1 MAARKL
7 QQEVEKCFKK
17 VAEGV
22 AEFEAIYEK
31 IEQSNNLSQKEKLED
46 NLKREI
52 KKLQRMR
59 DQIKTWAAS
68 NDIKD
73 KGPLLDHRKLIETQ
87 MERFKAVEKA
97 MKTKAYSKEGLAS
110 SQKLDPAEQARA
122 EAGEFLGNQVEEL
135 ELQIETLEAES
146 ESIQATMKKGKSQG
160 AKADRIAEID
170 RIIERHKWHQG
181 KLELIRRSL
190 ENGGIDT
197 DQVTDLE
204 ETIRYYVT
212 DSMTDDF
219 IEDEEMYDDLNLDE
233 EEGVFGVPQEDKGSS
248 QDNASLADEASPEP
262 EVAKPVP
269 VAKAKQVTEVAA
281 ASTRRPSAQV
291 KSPLPALATLHT
303 PLATISNGAST
314 GPVMKP
320 ATVPARPAEGLK
332 YASAA
337 AAAAANDKIGIAPLP
352 PPPGMSPGP
361 ASQSIVQQTKTSA
374 TSSPATTSAQPVPAE
389 KAEPKVPVP
398 APSSSATETPTTS
411 SRTTPAPAKAE
422 KSKTTSKPAT
432 VVEPTEPVRSKR
444 QQRKLAEQAEAEARS
459 AAQANGTTNGGK
471 TTREEHEEE
480 SIYHLPA
487 SLQDLVESFETT
499 RKKPANPSSPATMR
513 MLQTSQATCP
523 DPLDSEVPRTY
534 RPDVRVPATGTGFP
548 QEPLALLDDPRLYQR
563 IEPDTLFYVFYYKQG
578 TPQQYLAAKALKDQ
592 SWRFHKQYQTWFQ
605 RHEEPK
611 SITEEFEQGTY
622 RFFDYEST
630 WMNRR
635 KADFKFAYKFLED
648 DV

>member
-73 KGPLLDHRKLIETQ
+73 KGPLLEHRKLIETQ

-122 EAGEFLGNQVEEL
+122 EAGEFLGNQVDEL

-197 DQVTDLE
+197 EQVTDLE

-212 DSMTDDF
+212 DSLTDDF
-219 IEDEEMYDDLNLDE
+219 IEDEEMYDELNLDE

-248 QDNASLADEASPEP
+248 QDNASLAEEATPEP
-262 EVAKPVP
+262 EVVKPVT
-269 VAKAKQVTEVAA
+269 VAKAKQVAEVAA
-281 ASTRRPSAQV
+281 ASTRRPR
-291 KSPLPALATLHT
+291 
-303 PLATISNGAST
+303 
-314 GPVMKP
+314 PVMKP
-320 ATVPARPAEGLK
+320 ASVPARPAEGLK

-352 PPPGMSPGP
+352 PPPGMSPSP
-361 ASQSIVQQTKTSA
+361 VAPSTVQAKTGAASA
-374 TSSPATTSAQPVPAE
+374 TSSPATTAAQPAAVE
-389 KAEPKVPVP
+389 KTEPKAP
-398 APSSSATETPTTS
+398 APASSSSATETPTAS
-411 SRTTPAPAKAE
+411 IRATPAPAKAE
-422 KSKTTSKPAT
+422 KSKAASKAAT
-432 VVEPTEPVRSKR
+432 AVEPVEPVRSKR
-444 QQRKLAEQAEAEARS
+444 QQRKLAEQAEAEARTT
-459 AAQANGTTNGGK
+459 ARANGTAHGK
-471 TTREEHEEE
+471 TTQEEHEEE

-487 SLQDLVESFETT
+487 SLQDLVESFEVT
-499 RKKPANPSSPATMR
+499 RKKPASLSSPATLR

-592 SWRFHKQYQTWFQ
+592 SWRFHKQYQTWALTVSLTTNP
-605 RHEEPK
+605 H
-611 SITEEFEQGTY
+611 G
-622 RFFDYEST
+622 
-630 WMNRR
+630 
-635 KADFKFAYKFLED
+635 
-648 DV
+648 